1 MAVGRIPLSEALD
14 LPVAF
19 EVTNELFES
28 GRASLEASLRE
39 HGWKGNSQ
47 PVAASAHC
55 DGYDGF
61 KDMPEEKHNDEK

>member
-1 MAVGRIPLSEALD
+1 MAVGRIPLSEAMN
-14 LPVAF
+14 LPLAF
-19 EVTNELFES
+19 EVTEELLES

-47 PVAASAHC
+47 PVAVSAQC
-55 DGYDGF
+55 DRYDGF